1 MSLGANMLPISSGAR
16 EGGDMLTQ
24 EQIDFFDRNGYLKV
38 GRVLDDAQV
47 EVLRERL
54 DLVMA
59 EQSAG
64 RPEIYRNLAGGGL
77 NADAVV
83 VQIVN
88 IWQAD
93 DAYRAL
99 MSHPEITA
107 MTAALTRSETLRVWH
122 DQIQYKPPR
131 VGTSTRW
138 HQDFPAWPNI
148 YPGDMVTAWVALD
161 DVTIETGCLR
171 FVPGSHHWGVH
182 RGLGTAEDFAPK
194 YDAAQ
199 LPEGSEIRVEC
210 VEVMKG
216 ECNFHHCLTWHGS
229 AANPTDRPRRAIA
242 IHYMPAHIRYTAAG
256 NHPMKARVTVEEGA
270 ILQGE
275 YFPEVYRAREPA
287 AV

>member
-1 MSLGANMLPISSGAR
+1 MR
-16 EGGDMLTQ
+16 KMLTQ

-54 DLVMA
+54 DDVMA
-59 EQSAG
+59 GRSAG
-64 RPEIYRNLAGGGL
+64 QPELLRNLAGGGL
-77 NADAVV
+77 DTDAVV

-88 IWQAD
+88 IWSAD
-93 DAYRAL
+93 DQYRAL
-99 MSHPEITA
+99 MFHPAITE
-107 MTAALTRSETLRVWH
+107 MTAELTRSDTLRVWH

-161 DVTIETGCLR
+161 DVTIATGCLR

-182 RGLGTAEDFAPK
+182 RGLGTEEDFAPK

-199 LPEGSEIRVEC
+199 LPAGAEVRVEC

-229 AANPTDRPRRAIA
+229 APNATDFHRRAIA

-256 NHPMKARVTVEEGA
+256 GHPMKQRVTVAEGEILEGA
-270 ILQGE
+270 
-275 YFPEVYRAREPA
+275 YFPTVYHARQP
-287 AV
+287 VGV